1 MSSLPSGWVP
11 VVGDALTVIAGTLGV
26 PLMPFTL
33 VVGIGKLFRHW
44 VANATKSPLGALGQW
59 LENAP

>member
-11 VVGDALTVIAGTLGV
+11 VVGDALAVIAGTLRV

-33 VVGIGKLFRHW
+33 VVGIGKLFRYL
-44 VANATKSPLGALGQW
+44 VVGAGARALSNGG
-59 LENAP
+59 P